1 MSTLL
6 LAIVVIAGLACPIH
20 MLWQT
25 RRGRRGCI
33 GARGGDRRAD
43 AIRQRQ
49 RALDRQLAALRD
61 LQTPRSAGDGR

>member
-25 RRGRRGCI
+25 RRAKHGCI
-33 GARGGDRRAD
+33 SARGPIVARM
-43 AIRQRQ
+43 
-49 RALDRQLAALRD
+49 
-61 LQTPRSAGDGR
+61 TSAGVSARLTASSSPSATCRPRAFGGGG